1 MLQWHDL
8 FVALA
13 LVLVLEG
20 LLPFASPSGWRRVM
34 LQAAQL
40 NDSQLRTVGLA
51 SMCAGVLGLYAAHA
65 WA

>member
-20 LLPFASPSGWRRVM
+20 LLPFASPGTWRRAM
-34 LQAAQL
+34 LQVARL
-40 NDSQLRTVGLA
+40 NDGQVRGVGLA
-51 SMCAGVLGLYAAHA
+51 CMCAGLLALFLLHA
-65 WA
+65 

>member
-20 LLPFASPSGWRRVM
+20 LLPFASPGSWRRAM
-34 LQAAQL
+34 LQVARL
-40 NDSQLRTVGLA
+40 NDGQLRSVGLA
-51 SMCAGVLGLYAAHA
+51 CMCAGVAALFLLHS
-65 WA
+65 